1 MNRQQILSYKKLY
14 PKGTRIMLDSM
25 DDDPRPVPPGTTGT
39 VIAVDDIGTIHCAF
53 DNGRQLGICPEVD
66 TFHKIEPEE
75 TEEPVMSM

>member
-1 MNRQQILSYKKLY
+1 MNRQQILSYKEMY
-14 PKGTRIMLDSM
+14 PKGTRVMLDSM
-25 DDDPRPVPPGTTGT
+25 DDDPRPVPPGTPGT